1 MTTTTANKRKKT
13 NKSKQK
19 QTNKR
24 QTQAQSQAQAQAQ
37 AKTQHAQLSTRLRS
51 REPEKNSVWP
61 LVNALLGVRRL
72 DFGGYTLRLPLIGCI
87 VANFIKL
94 FFGEVTQ
101 DF

>member
-1 MTTTTANKRKKT
+1 MYKKKFEK
-13 NKSKQK
+13 NPQK
-19 QTNKR
+19 VRSGEPVGTDL
-24 QTQAQSQAQAQAQ
+24 A
-37 AKTQHAQLSTRLRS
+37 TRLRS